1 MGEDRGG
8 RHAAA
13 VLVACV
19 LWGTT
24 GTVAHYA
31 PPGSAAALIGL
42 STFGFGAVLLLAID
56 IRGVARLMRSGRRPW
71 PALAAGAAGVVMYA
85 AMYYPSMALVGVAIG
100 NVLALGSGP
109 VFAALLELL
118 LDRRPIR
125 PRWAA
130 ATAVA
135 IVGIC
140 LLTLQAGRTPGP
152 HPVAG
157 VVLGLAAGFG
167 YALYSYAGARL
178 IGQGHPSRSVMA
190 AIFAVAAI
198 ALLPWFFL
206 AGPGPLVSTRGV
218 LILAYLALLPMAAA
232 YLLFG
237 YGLRRLSAS
246 TATTLTLAEPVVATV
261 LATTVLGE
269 RLTAL
274 SWAGL
279 ALILAGVVLVPLTP
293 SRASPGDDQHRR
305 RA

>member
-1 MGEDRGG
+1 MGEDRSG

-31 PPGSAAALIGL
+31 PPGSAATLIGL

-56 IRGVARLMRSGRRPW
+56 IRGVGRLMRSDRRPW

-109 VFAALLELL
+109 VFAVLLELV

-152 HPVAG
+152 HPAAG

-190 AIFAVAAI
+190 AIFAVAAL

-246 TATTLTLAEPVVATV
+246 TATTLALAEPVVATV

-274 SWAGL
+274 SWVGL
-279 ALILAGVVLVPLTP
+279 ALILAGVVLVSLTP